1 MKIITVQKND
11 DGKRIDAFLLKA
23 LTSMPKSL
31 LQKMIRT
38 NHIKLNGKKPKPEA
52 RIKQGDEIKLFISD
66 EFFKQSETK
75 FDFLKAPNNIDIIY
89 EDKNIIILNKKSGIL
104 CHPDNK
110 EYIDTLLGRL
120 QKYLYNRNEYNPK
133 SENSFAPA
141 LVNRIDRNTQG
152 LVIAAKNANALKIL
166 SEKLRNREIEKYYL
180 CVCVGCPKRKSATLS
195 DYLIKNEAKN
205 EVKIFKNPVPNSK
218 TVITKYTVLKE
229 KNGLSLIEAELLTGR
244 THQIRAHFSAYGF
257 ALLGDGKYGKNID
270 NKKYGGYKKQ
280 LLCSYK
286 IKFSFESDAG
296 ELNYLN
302 GREIKLKSIPF
313 SELFK

>member
-1 MKIITVQKND
+1 MNIITVQKND

-23 LTSMPKSL
+23 LNSMPKSF

-38 NHIKLNGKKPKPEA
+38 NHIKLNGKKPKPDT

-66 EFFKQSETK
+66 EFFRQSETK
-75 FDFLKAPNNIDIIY
+75 FDFLNAPDSIDIVY
-89 EDKNIIILNKKSGIL
+89 EDKNIIILNKKAGVL
-104 CHPDNK
+104 CHPDGN

-120 QKYLYNRNEYNPK
+120 QKYLYGKHEYDPK
-133 SENSFAPA
+133 IENSFAPA

-152 LVIAAKNANALKIL
+152 LVIAAKNAKALKLL

-180 CVCVGCPKRKSATLS
+180 CVCVGSPKIKSAILS

-205 EVKIFKNPVPNSK
+205 EVRIFKEPVPNSK
-218 TVITKYTVLKE
+218 TVITKYKVLEE

-257 ALLGDGKYGKNID
+257 ALLGDGKYGKNAD
-270 NKKYGGYKKQ
+270 NKKFGGYKKQ

-286 IKFSFESDAG
+286 IKFSFKSDAE

-302 GREIKLKSIPF
+302 NKEIQLKALPF
-313 SELFK
+313 SDLFK

>member
-11 DGKRIDAFLLKA
+11 DGKRIDAFLLKT
-23 LTSMPKSL
+23 LTSMPNSL

-38 NHIKLNGKKPKPEA
+38 NHIKLNGKKPKPDT
-52 RIKQGDEIKLFISD
+52 RIKFGDEIKLFISD
-66 EFFKQSETK
+66 EFFKQNKTK
-75 FDFLKAPNNIDIIY
+75 YDFLKAPDNIDIIY
-89 EDKNIIILNKKSGIL
+89 EDKNIIILNKKAGIL

-120 QKYLYNRNEYNPK
+120 QKYLYNKKEYNPK
-133 SENSFAPA
+133 NENSFAPA

-180 CVCVGCPKRKSATLS
+180 CVCVGSPKIKSATIS

-205 EVKIFKNPVPNSK
+205 EVKIFKEPLPNSK
-218 TVITKYTVLKE
+218 TVITKYKVLKE

-244 THQIRAHFSAYGF
+244 THQIRAHFSTYGF
-257 ALLGDGKYGKNID
+257 ALLGDGKYGKNAD

-286 IKFSFESDAG
+286 IKFIFKSNAD

-302 GREIKLKSIPF
+302 GKEITLKNLPF
-313 SELFK
+313 SELF